1 MELREYFNLIVKNWW
16 IIAALFLVTL
26 AAGLTLSYS
35 ETPLYEASSSFFISP
50 NRSAG
55 GSAEIPYLI
64 SEVGRSY
71 VPLTYCQVITS
82 SSTFRTAADTLD
94 LNTNSLGDYET
105 VCNHLPDSNI
115 LILQVIGTN
124 PKLASDLN
132 TAIGD
137 AAIAF
142 ISGSPSY
149 QVYELL
155 WLDRPPT
162 NPDEPIS
169 PNHVRNLV
177 LTGALGAVLGIA
189 VVLLKEYLQAPLS
202 RIQNLSIIDPETG
215 MYNQR
220 YLIQRLEQ
228 EISRSRTRLR
238 PLSMALLEITAVEEL
253 ELYPEI
259 IQERFKRQLNLF
271 LPKQIREVDL
281 LGHIEGNR
289 YAIILPETPGDEAQ
303 EMLTALL
310 QALREE
316 TFNLDDLKV
325 SANYT
330 GAAGIVETSGGN
342 LDRRAMISRA
352 EKALTEAIEEGQGEA
367 KLVRATPRP
376 FLGEG
381 DMALE
386 PEPTPAAAGPFTESL
401 PFTDTSFTESSPFQG
416 GSEASPFTETPPFGG
431 GGEASPFDD
440 DYDLG

>member
-35 ETPLYEASSSFFISP
+35 ETPLYEADSSFFISP

-71 VPLTYCQVITS
+71 VPITYCNILTS
-82 SSTFRTAADTLD
+82 SSTYQAAADTLD

-105 VCNHLPDSNI
+105 VCNHLADSNI
-115 LILQVIGTN
+115 LIFQVIGPN
-124 PKLASDLN
+124 PRLASDLN

-142 ISGSPSY
+142 ISSSPSY
-149 QVYELL
+149 QVFELL
-155 WLDRPPT
+155 WLDRPPSS
-162 NPDEPIS
+162 PDEPIS
-169 PNHVRNLV
+169 PNHARNLV

-228 EISRSRTRLR
+228 EINRSRTRLR
-238 PLSMALLEITAVEEL
+238 PLSMAFLEVTAVEEL
-253 ELYPEI
+253 ELYPEV

-281 LGHIEGNR
+281 LGHVEGNR

-303 EMLTALL
+303 EILTRLI
-310 QALREE
+310 QQLREE
-316 TFNLDDLKV
+316 TFTLEDLKV
-325 SANYT
+325 SANYV
-330 GAAGIVETSGGN
+330 GVAGIVETSGGN
-342 LDRRAMISRA
+342 LDRRTMISRA
-352 EKALTEAIEEGQGEA
+352 EKALLEAVEEDQGEA

-381 DMALE
+381 EMALE
-386 PEPTPAAAGPFTESL
+386 SEAAPAGTGPFTESL
-401 PFTDTSFTESSPFQG
+401 PFTDTSFTDSSAFSG
-416 GSEASPFTETPPFGG
+416 GSEASPFTETSPFGSDV
-431 GGEASPFDD
+431 SPFDD